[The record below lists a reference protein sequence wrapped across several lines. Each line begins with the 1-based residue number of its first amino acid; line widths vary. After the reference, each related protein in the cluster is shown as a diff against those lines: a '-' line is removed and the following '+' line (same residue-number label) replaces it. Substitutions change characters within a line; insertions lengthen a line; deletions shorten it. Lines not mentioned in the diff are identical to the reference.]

1 MGEYKNEGAGGRLKR
16 GRGKR
21 RKLHHKRGKMS
32 ANSTK
37 ISAAYMNGGGKTW
50 SQRHGGRGRVV
61 ELHNTYITMHISATM
76 LLFWMDD
83 QSLPQRLNLECSGLF
98 NPCHFHT

>member
-1 MGEYKNEGAGGRLKR
+1 MGKYKNEGAGGRLKR

-50 SQRHGGRGRVV
+50 SQRHGGRGRG
-61 ELHNTYITMHISATM
+61 EGGQIAQYIYNHAYIRHNVAI
-76 LLFWMDD
+76 LD
-83 QSLPQRLNLECSGLF
+83 G
-98 NPCHFHT
+98 